1 MLQMLRLDFK
11 LNLLLISAA
20 FIFMLPCQTADG
32 QQDYDEYL
40 QQQNKE
46 YNDFEQ
52 QQAEEFE
59 RYVQEVT
66 QKWNEFKNSTKRD
79 WYEYSGD
86 LNTLSKVDF
95 EAGEI
100 TIETIV
106 PKDDEDVLEQAKEN
120 IAEQVKNLLST
131 DSLTGQNVLEDQLEL
146 SPGQKVNKSNTN
158 KFIKEKILPSAA
170 VVKETV
176 KSKDGVERVKIKAT
190 FRMVPN
196 HLKIRAE
203 KFLPLVKKYS
213 KQYKLEVSLV
223 MAVMQTESYFN
234 PRAKSHAPAYGLMQL
249 VPKSGGREAYKH
261 AFKKDKIVRPSYL
274 YKPDNNIILGCA
286 YLAKLRDNEFKGIT
300 DSDKCR
306 FCMIAS
312 YNTGPGNLSRAI
324 TGNRNIYAAID
335 KINAMDD
342 DRLFSKLK
350 RDLPYAETRDYLVK
364 VETRRENY
372 LAWE

>member
-1 MLQMLRLDFK
+1 MLQMLRFDLKF
-11 LNLLLISAA
+11 NLLIAVVA
-20 FIFMLPCQTADG
+20 IIFIIPCQTADG

-79 WYEYSGD
+79 WYKYSGD

-249 VPKSGGREAYKH
+249 VPKSGAREAYKH